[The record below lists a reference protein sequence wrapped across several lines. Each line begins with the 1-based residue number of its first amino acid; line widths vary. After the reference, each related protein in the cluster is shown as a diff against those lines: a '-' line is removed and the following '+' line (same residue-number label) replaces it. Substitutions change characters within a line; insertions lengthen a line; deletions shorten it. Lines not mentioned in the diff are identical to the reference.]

1 MINKDMN
8 MSYEKYLK
16 GKTTSLLVKNKTKE
30 ELNNLRYEVKL
41 KSMDDLLNFLL
52 NHYEKYK

>member
-1 MINKDMN
+1 MINN
-8 MSYEKYLK
+8 YEKYLK
-16 GKTTSLLVKNKTKE
+16 GKRTHLLVKNETKE

-52 NHYEKYK
+52 EFYKNKA